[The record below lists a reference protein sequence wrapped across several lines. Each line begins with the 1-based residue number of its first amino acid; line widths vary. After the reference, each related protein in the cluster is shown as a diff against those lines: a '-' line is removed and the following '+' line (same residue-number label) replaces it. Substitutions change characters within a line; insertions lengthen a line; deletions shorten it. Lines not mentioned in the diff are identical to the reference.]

1 MSATQGNISG
11 TGTGN
16 TVVATSF
23 INSGAISICC
33 NADGKVSI
41 RSNNGS
47 FTFYTQASE
56 SSALSQVGG
65 VFGSLQIITNTF
77 VVLGQADQRVKTTIG
92 TGGTYT
98 VYNLNSGE
106 WYHIK
111 VFTTGSGAQAC
122 LAVYR
127 V

>member
-16 TVVATSF
+16 AVIASSF
-23 INSGAISICC
+23 INSGAISIAC
-33 NADGKVSI
+33 NGDGKVAI

-47 FTFYTQASE
+47 FTFYTQAVESE
-56 SSALSQVGG
+56 ALSQSGG
-65 VFGSLQIITNTF
+65 TFGALQTITNTF
-77 VVLGQADQRVKTTIG
+77 VVLGQANQRVKTTVG
-92 TGGTYT
+92 TGGTY
-98 VYNLNSGE
+98 VIHNVNSGE
-106 WYHIK
+106 WYDVK
-111 VFTTGSGAQAC
+111 VFTTAAGAQKC

>member
-16 TVVATSF
+16 TVTATSF

-33 NADGKVSI
+33 NADGKVAI

-47 FTFYTQASE
+47 FQFYVQAVE
-56 SSALSQVGG
+56 SAALSQTGG
-65 VFGSLQIITNTF
+65 TFAASQTITNVF
-77 VVLGQADQRVKTTIG
+77 VVLGQADQRVKTTVG
-92 TGGTYT
+92 TGGTYIL
-98 VYNLNSGE
+98 YNLNSGE
-106 WYHIK
+106 WYDIK
-111 VFTTGSGAQAC
+111 VFTTGAGAQAA

>member
-65 VFGSLQIITNTF
+65 SPEGPGALSSTTPANDMVASPNGNCKYALISL
-77 VVLGQADQRVKTTIG
+77 
-92 TGGTYT
+92 
-98 VYNLNSGE
+98 
-106 WYHIK
+106 
-111 VFTTGSGAQAC
+111 
-122 LAVYR
+122 
-127 V
+127 